1 MYWAVRV
8 PWELM
13 GRLGML
19 KKLWMMVYSLSLM
32 FVVVVLLVFLNH
44 VLMLQ
49 AGVVSYSGRNSFVS
63 NESLNHQSQLSTNS
77 YPNWL
82 IVHFE
87 ADLGSQFFANPNSP

>member
-1 MYWAVRV
+1 
-8 PWELM
+8 
-13 GRLGML
+13 ML

-63 NESLNHQSQLSTNS
+63 NESLNHQLSTLNQQL
-77 YPNWL
+77 PKL
-82 IVHFE
+82 
-87 ADLGSQFFANPNSP
+87 ADCSF